1 MIQKIIKAK
10 CSSKT
15 ARHTGCSKAI
25 TMAAVATL
33 MLVTLNGCSKNNP
46 EGAQAPAPV
55 VGVVTVEP
63 TTVTLDTELSGRLQ
77 PIREAQVVARAT
89 GVVQKRLFT
98 EGSYVK

>member
-33 MLVTLNGCSKNNP
+33 MLVTLNGCSKNNQ

-55 VGVVTVEP
+55 
-63 TTVTLDTELSGRLQ
+63 
-77 PIREAQVVARAT
+77 
-89 GVVQKRLFT
+89 
-98 EGSYVK
+98 